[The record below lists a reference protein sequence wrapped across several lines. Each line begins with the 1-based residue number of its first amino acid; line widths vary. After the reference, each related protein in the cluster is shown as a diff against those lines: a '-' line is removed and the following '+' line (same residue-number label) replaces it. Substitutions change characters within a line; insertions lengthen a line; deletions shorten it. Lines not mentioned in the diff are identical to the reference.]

1 MPEETVAQERI
12 AVALIGLLN
21 EKPLDRISITEI
33 TEKAGVSRVSYYRH
47 FSSKEDVLTQHAEY
61 VLESVYVDMKSGK
74 LCNAYDFWKRI
85 YHDLGE
91 SCLVSSMQKADLQN
105 SFFRSLESCMA
116 KIFSDIMKIDLS
128 DKRNVVL
135 MEFVIGGFTALLWKP
150 KLINNSITDDDIAD
164 FIKSLGKHNG
174 FFLIRTSFNSETQQ
188 Q

>member
-105 SFFRSLESCMA
+105 SFFRSFEIVAYRLHDSSA
-116 KIFSDIMKIDLS
+116 GSTRFFSQCFVYQ
-128 DKRNVVL
+128 RVL
-135 MEFVIGGFTALLWKP
+135 YLPQPVISRYK
-150 KLINNSITDDDIAD
+150 
-164 FIKSLGKHNG
+164 
-174 FFLIRTSFNSETQQ
+174 
-188 Q
+188 